1 MKKLLVLC
9 VSLLILGLPG
19 HTLAEEFLGVPI
31 MPGGRVVT
39 STRSVDKRVYNVSY
53 EKALSYYQEVLKDAQ
68 DLKLRDRKTEVTIE
82 DNGRQSWHRISI
94 SKNSSK
100 ESDVTITKDSW
111 TWILGTLTL
120 RFIGVFVVLMI
131 LYLCMKFEMS
141 LIARWVRKKPG

>member
-19 HTLAEEFLGVPI
+19 PTLAEEFLGVPI
-31 MPGGRVVT
+31 MPGGRLVL
-39 STRSVDKRVYNVSY
+39 STGSMDKRVYEVSH
-53 EKALSYYQEVLKDAQ
+53 EQVLAYYRDVLKDAK

-82 DNGRQSWHRISI
+82 DNGRLSWHRISI

-100 ESDVTITKDSW
+100 QSDVTITRDSW

-141 LIARWVRKKPG
+141 VIARWVQRKPQ